1 MARTYYNVVITSLTG
16 VGAEGSGFIDSKKV
30 EHYMVDGA
38 APVSVAAS
46 INKERANIRYDNL
59 IGKLGL
65 AGNVYISNVIA
76 TGANASTAPSS
87 FSFTMESEHGDDC
100 LTTVSASNEPSPGT
114 VLTGANAIKRV
125 VARSLIEN
133 RIDFGDYYDPTLKAA
148 FIANASTVDAVRV
161 GTRIERVVAN
171 AVANSI
177 TVAEA
182 AITVEIDPL

>member
-16 VGAEGSGFIDSKKV
+16 LGADGGGFIDSKKV
-30 EHYMVDGA
+30 EHYMVDGSPPA
-38 APVSVAAS
+38 TVAAA
-46 INKERANIRYDNL
+46 IDKERANIRYDNL

-100 LTTVSASNEPSPGT
+100 LTTVSASTEPSPGT
-114 VLTGANAIKRV
+114 VLTGAAAIKRV
-125 VARSLIEN
+125 VARALIEN
-133 RIDFGDYYDPTLKAA
+133 RIDFGDYYDPTVKAA
-148 FIANASTVDAVRV
+148 FIANGSTVNAVRV

-182 AITVEIDPL
+182 AISVAVDPL